1 MICPPDSSHSERI
14 AADIVKMHEIWN
26 QQPPYA
32 CMAEWRHVLST
43 MSYQKCPRQAS
54 S

>member
-32 CMAEWRHVLST
+32 CMAEVETCLVDYVISE
-43 MSYQKCPRQAS
+43 MSETGVS
-54 S
+54 